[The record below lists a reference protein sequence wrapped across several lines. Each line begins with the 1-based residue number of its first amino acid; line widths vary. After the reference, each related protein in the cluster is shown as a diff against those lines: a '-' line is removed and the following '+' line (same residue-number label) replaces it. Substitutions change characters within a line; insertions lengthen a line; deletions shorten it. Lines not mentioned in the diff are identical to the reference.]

1 MPEIIKTP
9 QYSTMLFCDVWNNP
23 ASFKEDYE
31 EAGVFTEPVVVS
43 DVTVKA
49 GTKLSDANLT
59 ILFALLYSKYGNS
72 PIANSDVN
80 QFKFKVYGIIFQYGP
95 SWEKKLEIQEK
106 LRALSDEEIAKGSK
120 AIYNT
125 ALNPSNQPSTQSLE
139 ELNYIN
145 SQNTTNYKKSKM
157 DAYTQLWGLIDT
169 DVTGDFINRFKVC
182 FKQFV
187 RPEKPLLYVTD
198 NDEVSEEEGGE

>member
-1 MPEIIKTP
+1 MSEITKTP
-9 QYSTMLFCDVWNNP
+9 QYSTMLFTDVWSS
-23 ASFKEDYE
+23 ASDFKDDYE
-31 EAGVFTEPVVVS
+31 EIGLYTEPVTSNDVV
-43 DVTVKA
+43 VKA
-49 GTKLSDANLT
+49 GTKLSDASIT
-59 ILFALLYSKYGNS
+59 ILFSLLYSKYGNN

-80 QFKFKVYGIIFQYGP
+80 QFKFKVFGIIFQYGP

-125 ALNPSNQPSTQSLE
+125 ALNPSNAPSTQSLE
-139 ELNYIN
+139 ELTYIN

-198 NDEVSEEEGGE
+198 NDETEEEGGE